1 MGLLVA
7 ALPRPRMQRQLVFLG
22 RAVVGGS
29 IDDARLAQRDIG
41 KRRIARRLV
50 IDMGAAKR
58 GSERGI
64 GDQRVM
70 DGGAECEVGGW
81 QGAFLAAVDAVTARL
96 ARATQYSRAWR
107 GAVRS

>member
-22 RAVVGGS
+22 RTVVGGS

-58 GSERGI
+58 GSVLPGTE
-64 GDQRVM
+64 
-70 DGGAECEVGGW
+70 
-81 QGAFLAAVDAVTARL
+81 ARL
-96 ARATQYSRAWR
+96 FYVFYHDDRPVQVVDNRPAALRPLLSADSLAIHSL
-107 GAVRS
+107 GA